1 MSEDIPPCEAALY
14 IAEVT
19 QQLAIMAEAKGLIAC
34 AVLLKATQREAEVAW
49 ALSAEPPSV
58 K

>member
-1 MSEDIPPCEAALY
+1 MNEDIAPDEAALY

-19 QQLAIMAEAKGLIAC
+19 QQLALMAEAKGLFAC
-34 AVLLKATQREAEVAW
+34 AVLLKATQREAEIAW
-49 ALSAEPPSV
+49 ALGAEAASV